1 MNEQLDA
8 LQINFDDS
16 KLWVLNIAI
25 AIIMFGVAL
34 GITIDDFKRLFKT
47 PKILLTG
54 VFSQFILFPILTF
67 LLVKIIHPAPS
78 IALGMFLVAAC
89 PGGNISNFMTQMAKG
104 NAALSVSMTAFAT
117 LVSIVMTPLNF
128 QFWSNLYE
136 PTAAILRVVELDPFT
151 LIKLVILILGIP
163 LILGMLFRKYKPEL
177 ALRVMKILKP
187 ISLIVFVALIIGAFS
202 QNIDIFLT
210 YIHYVLLIVIVHNI
224 LGYVLGF
231 YFAKFMKLSYQNQ
244 KTLSIET
251 GIQNSGL
258 GLLLYFDFFFGIS
271 GLDLGGM
278 ALLVAFWGIWD
289 IGSGLLLASYWAR
302 KDGVKT
308 LKA

>member
-16 KLWVLNIAI
+16 KLWILNIAI
-25 AIIMFGVAL
+25 AVIMFGVAL

-47 PKILLTG
+47 PKILITG

-67 LLVKIIHPAPS
+67 LLVKIIDPTPS

-89 PGGNISNFMTQMAKG
+89 PGGNISNFMTVMAKG

-128 QFWSNLYE
+128 QFWSNLHE
-136 PTAAILRVVELDPFT
+136 PTAEILRVVELDPFT

-163 LILGMLFRKYKPEL
+163 LILGMLFRKYKPKL

-187 ISLIVFVALIIGAFS
+187 ISLIVFVILIIGAFS

-210 YIHYVLLIVIVHNI
+210 YIHYVLMIVIVHNI
-224 LGYVLGF
+224 LGYVSGF

-258 GLLLYFDFFFGIS
+258 GLLLYFDFFFGVS

-302 KDGVKT
+302 KDSVRT
-308 LKA
+308 LKT

>member
-1 MNEQLDA
+1 MNEPLDA

-16 KLWVLNIAI
+16 KLWILNIAI

-34 GITIDDFKRLFKT
+34 GITTDDFKNLFKT

-54 VFSQFILFPILTF
+54 IFSQFILFPIITF
-67 LLVKIIHPAPS
+67 LLVKIIDPTPS

-89 PGGNISNFMTQMAKG
+89 PGGNISNFMTVMAKG

-128 QFWSNLYE
+128 QFWSNLHK
-136 PTAAILRVVELDPFT
+136 PTAAILRVVELDPFS

-163 LILGMLFRKYKPEL
+163 LLLGMLFRKHKSEL

-187 ISLIVFVALIIGAFS
+187 ISLLVFVLLIIGAFS

-210 YIHYVLLIVIVHNI
+210 YINYVFLIVIVHNI
-224 LGYVLGF
+224 LGYISGF
-231 YFAKFMKLSYQNQ
+231 YVAKFMKLGYQNQ

-258 GLLLYFDFFFGIS
+258 GLLLYFDFFFGIE

-289 IGSGLLLASYWAR
+289 IGSGLLLASYWSK
-302 KDGVKT
+302 KDSVKT
-308 LKA
+308 AKA

>member
-1 MNEQLDA
+1 
-8 LQINFDDS
+8 
-16 KLWVLNIAI
+16 
-25 AIIMFGVAL
+25 
-34 GITIDDFKRLFKT
+34 
-47 PKILLTG
+47 
-54 VFSQFILFPILTF
+54 
-67 LLVKIIHPAPS
+67 
-78 IALGMFLVAAC
+78 
-89 PGGNISNFMTQMAKG
+89 
-104 NAALSVSMTAFAT
+104 
-117 LVSIVMTPLNF
+117 
-128 QFWSNLYE
+128 
-136 PTAAILRVVELDPFT
+136 
-151 LIKLVILILGIP
+151 
-163 LILGMLFRKYKPEL
+163 MLFRKYKPEL

-308 LKA
+308 VKA